1 MASREELMQ
10 SIRPGMNLTKDFF
23 KRIYGYEITWPGF
36 AEKAIRALEL
46 VAGCG
51 RAREHYTCVT
61 AEIEAEFDKVSKV
74 AAAWYVKECEKQ
86 FEELKKKRGEEQRKQ
101 ITKEYLQT
109 MSDRELLMFLR
120 KSRP

>member
-10 SIRPGMNLTKDFF
+10 SIRPGMRLTKDFF
-23 KRIYGYEITWPGF
+23 RRIYGYEITWPGF
-36 AEKAIRALEL
+36 AEKTIRALEL
-46 VAGCG
+46 VAGCS

-61 AEIEAEFDKVSKV
+61 AEIEAEFNKASKA
-74 AAAWYVKECEKQ
+74 AAAWYAKECEKQ

-109 MSDRELLMFLR
+109 MSDRELLRFLR